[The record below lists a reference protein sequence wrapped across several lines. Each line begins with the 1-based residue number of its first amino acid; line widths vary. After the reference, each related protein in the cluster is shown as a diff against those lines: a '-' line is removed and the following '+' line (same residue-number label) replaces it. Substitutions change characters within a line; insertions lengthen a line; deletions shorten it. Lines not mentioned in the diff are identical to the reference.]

1 MQFIETESAKLIQA
15 HLQELQ
21 DMNEELGGVHIA
33 RLDGAVA
40 VVGIENAEKKVIFQT
55 SFVSDVEAKV
65 LDAQIVVQ
73 DLLEEAGIEALSE
86 FDLNLALDDMSTSLS
101 TN

>member
-1 MQFIETESAKLIQA
+1 MQFIKAESEKLIKA
-15 HLQELQ
+15 HFQELQ
-21 DMNEELGGVHIA
+21 EMNEELGGVHIA
-33 RLDGAVA
+33 RLNGAVA

-55 SFVSDVEAKV
+55 GFVSDVEAKV

-86 FDLNLALDDMSTSLS
+86 YDLNLALDDMSMSEP
-101 TN
+101 N